1 MSGIDNRGS
10 EEQRIIYRQLC
21 ELFPTCDVIYEAVLP
36 NGMRFDCFVKQMG
49 IVVELDGVQH
59 SKFTEHFH
67 KDENGFLKQ
76 IFKDRKKDSIAEE
89 LGIKLVRIAQKDC
102 PKTSEELKK
111 ILDSIP
117 YPDAE
122 YDYESIERKQE
133 NKTNQIVKE
142 IRAKRYLE
150 YKKQRGVKN
159 K

>member
-1 MSGIDNRGS
+1 M
-10 EEQRIIYRQLC
+10 
-21 ELFPTCDVIYEAVLP
+21 
-36 NGMRFDCFVKQMG
+36 
-49 IVVELDGVQH
+49 
-59 SKFTEHFH
+59 
-67 KDENGFLKQ
+67 
-76 IFKDRKKDSIAEE
+76 
-89 LGIKLVRIAQKDC
+89 VRIAQKDC

-111 ILDSIP
+111 ILDSVP

-133 NKTNQIVKE
+133 NKTNQIAKE